1 MAEHIKSLG
10 HDQAVTMNL
19 PSIASVTQ
27 RFRVRHWMRHATDL
41 VWPPVCMHCGIGTAD
56 PNALCA
62 TCWRG
67 LSLIEKPY
75 CERLG
80 TPFAIDYGGSLISPE
95 AMADPPVFQ
104 RARAACHY
112 DAIAQSL
119 VTRLKFSDRLETASI
134 MAGMMRSAGRE
145 LLRDAD
151 LIVPV
156 PLHGWRLLRR
166 GYNQASLLAHLI
178 ARQAPKPVADDCL
191 LRVKSTRPQVGLT
204 KAERATNVSG
214 AFRVPPERKGD
225 VNGRSILLIDDV
237 LTTGS
242 TLNAASRVLLR
253 AGAAQVDVLTFA
265 RVVKGV

>member
-1 MAEHIKSLG
+1 MMRLSSL
-10 HDQAVTMNL
+10 
-19 PSIASVTQ
+19 ASVTE
-27 RFRVRHWMRHATDL
+27 RFRIRRWLQGATD
-41 VWPPVCMHCGIGTAD
+41 VIWPPVCMHCGIGTAD
-56 PNALCA
+56 PDALCT
-62 TCWRG
+62 TCWTG

-104 RARAACHY
+104 RARAVCHY

-119 VTRLKFSDRLETASI
+119 VTRLKFSDRLETAKV
-134 MAGMMRSAGRE
+134 MAAMMRSAGRD

-166 GYNQASLLAHLI
+166 GYNQASVLAHLI
-178 ARQAPKPVADDCL
+178 AEQSKIPVEDGCL
-191 LRVKSTRPQVGLT
+191 SRVKSTRPQVGLT

-214 AFRVPPERKGD
+214 AFRVPPEHKGD
-225 VNGRSILLIDDV
+225 AIGRSILLIDDV

-242 TLNAASRVLLR
+242 TLNAAARVLLR
-253 AGAAQVDVLTFA
+253 AGASQVDVLTFA
-265 RVVKGV
+265 RVVKGM